1 MKNKLSVFV
10 LLIIIIFTGCQDFL
24 LPKPDSMVVPEN
36 MNDPELLVRG
46 AFEHL
51 RSNNDSWKTA
61 TSLLL
66 NYNNDEIIS
75 NKFRGTSGS
84 FWELSTFSQP
94 TSNTE
99 LENVWVYLF
108 GGVNA
113 SNHAVISA
121 QNNENIALEAEARF
135 IRGFYYYTLT
145 TLFGGVPLVDSYDD
159 DPFTQRSNME
169 ETLQFIEE
177 DWKFAAEYGPEVLV
191 MAGRIT
197 RYTAAGYLAKLYL
210 FMGGCI
216 EHNVDQWIEGTGDE
230 ERMNLLRFSN
240 WADTRTPAEYYD
252 LAENL
257 LAGVYGKYSLIDN
270 YRDNFRKGG
279 EDDAREH
286 EWLFNIECSATMV
299 DGLPEAI
306 NWANGFHVNSIW
318 RHIPNYELYG
328 MYHAG
333 DTRKGNVSRFINNG
347 PTETIN
353 NSIHYIDNSPN
364 INGGINQYIYGKWR
378 RDISSGLHTRWL
390 TGGLTLLRYAD
401 VLLMLAE
408 AKYYNGKEGEARELF
423 KEIRL
428 RATSISANKDETIL
442 DAMTA
447 QYYNSDFMQELMDE
461 RKRELCAEGLRRVDL
476 IRTGRMVSAI
486 NSLTDKHPNGNE
498 WNQGGVSIRAMK
510 ENLNSGTY
518 KIWFPI
524 PQQQISVAG
533 FLQNPGYPVE

>member
-1 MKNKLSVFV
+1 MKNRLSVFV
-10 LLIIIIFTGCQDFL
+10 LIIIISGCQDFL
-24 LPKPDSMVVPEN
+24 LPKPDSLVVPEN

-46 AFEHL
+46 AFQHL
-51 RSNNDSWKTA
+51 RSNNDSWKIS

-75 NKFRGTSGS
+75 NKFRGTNGS
-84 FWELSTFSQP
+84 FWDLSTFSQS
-94 TSNTE
+94 TSNNE
-99 LENVWVYLF
+99 LENVWVFLF

-121 QNNENIALEAEARF
+121 QNNENIELEAEARF
-135 IRGFYYYTLT
+135 IRGFYYYTLA
-145 TLFGGVPLVDSYDD
+145 TLFGGVPLVDSYHD
-159 DPFTQRSNME
+159 DPYTQRSNME
-169 ETLQFIEE
+169 ETLHFIED
-177 DWKFAAEYGPEVLV
+177 DWIFATENGPEVPV

-216 EHNVDQWIEGTGDE
+216 EHNVDQWIEETGDE
-230 ERMNLLRFSN
+230 ERTNLLRFSN
-240 WADTRTPAEYYD
+240 WADSRTPAEYYV

-257 LAGVYGKYSLIDN
+257 LTGIYGKNSLIDN

-299 DGLPEAI
+299 GGLPQAI
-306 NWANGFHVNSIW
+306 SWQSGFHMNSLW
-318 RHIPNYELYG
+318 WHIPNYELFD
-328 MYHAG
+328 MYHEN
-333 DTRKGNVSRFINNG
+333 DVRRGNTAKFIING
-347 PTETIN
+347 ERESVN
-353 NSIHYIDNSPN
+353 GAEHWVDNIPN
-364 INGGINQYIYGKWR
+364 RNGGINQYIYGKWR
-378 RDISSGLHTRWL
+378 QDLAAGLHRRWL

-401 VLLMLAE
+401 VVLMLAE
-408 AKYYNGKEGEARELF
+408 TKFYNGKEGEARELL
-423 KEIRL
+423 EEVRL
-428 RATSISANKDETIL
+428 RATSSTGDKDETIL
-442 DAMTA
+442 EAMTT

-510 ENLNSGTY
+510 ENLNNGTY